1 MEITG
6 SQIIPAAPD
15 VVWKALIDPAVL
27 ERCLPGCESV
37 ERIDDERFRAV
48 IAAVIGPLRARFNGN
63 LRIAEADPPR
73 SCVMSFEGQGGAV
86 GFCKGSASVTL
97 EESSGGT
104 ELAYT
109 AKAEV
114 GGKLAQV
121 GSRLVDGVAKKLADD
136 FFVAFRG
143 QLVPVEA
150 TAAPRDESV
159 PAPPPRLPAALG
171 HAESSRTT
179 SIASARTPAATNG
192 PVMVPGWWLAVAVV
206 LGSVATAVG
215 TFLSR

>member
-37 ERIDDERFRAV
+37 ERIDDERFRVV

-63 LRIAEADPPR
+63 LRVAEADPPR

-97 EESSGGT
+97 EESPGGT
-104 ELAYT
+104 ALAYT

-114 GGKLAQV
+114 GGKLAQ
-121 GSRLVDGVAKKLADD
+121 GSSRLVD
-136 FFVAFRG
+136 R
-143 QLVPVEA
+143 
-150 TAAPRDESV
+150 
-159 PAPPPRLPAALG
+159 
-171 HAESSRTT
+171 
-179 SIASARTPAATNG
+179 AATK
-192 PVMVPGWWLAVAVV
+192 VA
-206 LGSVATAVG
+206 A
-215 TFLSR
+215 